1 MLLHLDTSRKT
12 YGDTLPV
19 HATRK
24 AFFEV
29 SENERPFILELVEQN
44 HSKHRLEAKNLCSK
58 LKTLCSKLTSH
69 MSQSRIG

>member
-44 HSKHRLEAKNLCSK
+44 HSKHSVEYMILN
-58 LKTLCSKLTSH
+58 
-69 MSQSRIG
+69 